1 MCFYACLSVVS
12 GALLVDDCL
21 KAQVKRS
28 YIRATLSVHIA
39 QTVQGD

>member
-12 GALLVDDCL
+12 GALLVDCF

-28 YIRATLSVHIA
+28 YIRATISVHIA